1 MTFNHP
7 LKFMPH
13 IDAKMIWL
21 TSFLLISNSAMA
33 IEEPKFTSIEKE
45 GPFEIRIYAPK
56 MIAEVSVTG
65 NLQESSNKGFRAI
78 ADYIFGN
85 NTAASG
91 KQEKISMTA
100 PVVMKAEPN
109 NTKDFNNRWLMY
121 FVMPSQYSHSSI
133 PKPNNPYINL
143 RDIGEKKV
151 AVLKF
156 SGLVNEGK
164 MAKKTT
170 ELALWISSKKIRSL
184 SNPEL
189 ARYNPPWTLP
199 FLRRNEI
206 FIEIE

>member
-1 MTFNHP
+1 
-7 LKFMPH
+7 MPH

-45 GPFEIRIYAPK
+45 GPFEIRAYAPK

-65 NLQESSNKGFRAI
+65 NLRESSNKGFRSI

-91 KQEKISMTA
+91 NQEKISMTA
-100 PVVMKAEPN
+100 PVVMKAEPT
-109 NTKDFNNRWLMY
+109 NTKESSNRWLMY
-121 FVMPSQYSHSSI
+121 FVMPSQYTHSSI
-133 PKPNNPYINL
+133 PKPNNPDVFL
-143 RDIGEKKV
+143 RAIGEKKV

-156 SGLVNEGK
+156 SGLVNEEK
-164 MAKKTT
+164 VAKKTT
-170 ELALWISSKKIRSL
+170 ELTLWITSKKLRPL
-184 SNPEL
+184 SDPEL

-206 FIEIE
+206 MIEVE

>member
-1 MTFNHP
+1 MTFDHP

-45 GPFEIRIYAPK
+45 GPFEIRVYAPK

-65 NLQESSNKGFRAI
+65 NLQESSNKGFRSI

-100 PVVMKAEPN
+100 PVVMKAEPS
-109 NTKDFNNRWLMY
+109 NTKESSNRWLMY
-121 FVMPSQYSHSSI
+121 FVMPSQYTHSSI
-133 PKPNNPYINL
+133 PKPNSPNVCL
-143 RDIGEKKV
+143 RDVAEKKV

-156 SGLVNEGK
+156 SGLVNEEK
-164 MAKKTT
+164 IAKKTT
-170 ELALWISSKKIRSL
+170 ELTLWITGKKLRPL
-184 SNPEL
+184 SDPEL

-206 FIEIE
+206 MIEVE